1 MISIL
6 LPIYNGIEFIDESI
20 QSIRMQTYTEWELL
34 IGINGHG
41 PNSKVYQQACAYS
54 SDKIR
59 VYDFH
64 TISNKSDTLN
74 ALIPYCNFDYI
85 ALIDVDDIWLPTK
98 LMMQSLHLIKY
109 DVVGT
114 KCVYFGDRIGCPD
127 IPTGDI
133 SHYNFLINPIINSSS
148 ILKKELCYWD
158 NTHNGVEDYDL
169 WLKLKQQSKTFFNC
183 NEVLVQ
189 HRLHKLSAFNNTNH
203 ANVHDLLVKYKLV

>member
-6 LPIYNGIEFIDESI
+6 LPIYNGIEFIDESV
-20 QSIRMQTYTEWELL
+20 QSILMQTYTEWELL
-34 IGINGHG
+34 IGINGHE

-54 SDKIR
+54 SNKIR
-59 VYDFH
+59 VYDLH
-64 TISNKSDTLN
+64 TISNKSDALN

-98 LMMQSLHLIKY
+98 LMSQSLHLTKY

-114 KCVYFGDRIGCPD
+114 KCVYFGDRIGWPD

-133 SHYNFLINPIINSSS
+133 SSYTFLINPIINSSS
-148 ILKKELCYWD
+148 ILKKELCFWD

-169 WLKLKQQSKTFFNC
+169 WLKLSQQSKTFFNC
-183 NEVLVQ
+183 DEVLVK
-189 HRLHKLSAFNNTNH
+189 HRIHKSSSFNNTNH
-203 ANVHDLLVKYKLV
+203 ANVHDLLVKYKLD